1 MLTTNNPCACIGL
14 RTVALIHCHIPTHAH
29 NNHFYHVN
37 QKAVGATP
45 LGKKY
50 LLTKALIQSSTAL
63 NLAMFLLLKS
73 EESSALK
80 DNYNDSSLMDTGAT
94 SLIQFH
100 PVMKRLQ
107 EFNVLDQKLK
117 SKVEDK
123 VEGLN
128 DQLENLIKASK
139 LMESMED
146 GPGSDDDSVRSSDND
161 EIEVNENISANVA
174 AVDDASSSS
183 DSEEPLDGEAM
194 AKFAAQNAK
203 FGLRPNEVSQDNMMK
218 PERKRRRRPAP
229 TSDFPLVGDWY
240 PQDQRHSTGSQL
252 HTHTHNK
259 GAARY
264 LSSALNTI
272 EQRAASKKKKRVASS
287 EELVEHKEIDDDV
300 RRGLELMESELGKA
314 SDEEGNVEEM
324 DDGDDLHSDG
334 DGGDDDFYAAIT
346 KKSKSKK
353 AFKKS
358 LYKVAPKYPRLEAEV
373 EGERAVSRAIMKNRG
388 LVAHKN
394 KLNRNPRV
402 KKREQYRKALIK
414 RKGTVREVR
423 TEEGHRYGGEETG
436 IKKGISRSR
445 KLGT

>member
-229 TSDFPLVGDWY
+229 TSDLGD
-240 PQDQRHSTGSQL
+240 DEEGGA
-252 HTHTHNK
+252 HNK